1 MKHDKRKIKKTI
13 IILSITALLL
23 AAAAVITTVILTRA
37 KKADKK
43 NGEMTVSNDTGDF
56 SQFQWGGKNGR
67 NGAERGQWSGIGKG
81 EISWS
86 DIRDYIET
94 LPEVDFG
101 QYFPYNPSGPRV
113 IPDPAVIEIPEDEQ
127 EIELNPV
134 DPVEQVI
141 PADPVDLSD
150 PSGPADVSSGSE
162 TTAVKAAPA
171 GAPGALLNFNRQNY
185 TILSD
190 TEHDWYGSRP
200 TQKGLYQ
207 IGAEFIEGE
216 GVAFSFI
223 KNGSHADPMIY
234 LPIYDLCYSI
244 NLKDYPYFAVCYKS
258 TATNSNGVCYFATAT
273 NTGLGEDKT
282 FGIKMPASEDWTIS
296 VGHAGK
302 NKNWTGRLTALRFDI
317 SSGEFSGEYTVKWAG
332 FFKSEKDARAY
343 GTDGTYVKNEIVP
356 DKSVFGRGENIT
368 FSVTGA
374 GKGDW
379 VVLVQKGDACYAP
392 SVNKPDLYV
401 STCMPLYYAPLD
413 GDRGDIDIDL
423 SGGVY
428 NGELLPA
435 GEYDLV
441 YMPRGRFVETGRT
454 TITISEEIV
463 REPVVSEIVYVTRG
477 PDPTEEPPATEEP
490 DDEPV
495 FVPTATEG
503 RQRITHAPT
512 AVSSDNPGSGA
523 GLVIAICAAVICGAV
538 LAIFFVIRK
547 KKRSGGGQ

>member
-13 IILSITALLL
+13 IILSVTVLLL

-37 KKADKK
+37 KNGNKK
-43 NGEMTVSNDTGDF
+43 NDETTVSDGARDF
-56 SQFQWGGKNGR
+56 SKFQWSGKISR
-67 NGAERGQWSGIGKG
+67 NGGANYGQKSGIGKG
-81 EISWS
+81 EISLS
-86 DIRDYIET
+86 DIREYKET
-94 LPEVDFG
+94 FPFDPVD
-101 QYFPYNPSGPRV
+101 QVVPVDQV
-113 IPDPAVIEIPEDEQ
+113 IPVDQVV
-127 EIELNPV
+127 PV
-134 DPVEQVI
+134 DPAGQS
-141 PADPVDLSD
+141 DPVDI
-150 PSGPADVSSGSE
+150 SSGSGTSDIPSGFE
-162 TTAVKAAPA
+162 TAAVKAAPA
-171 GAPGALLNFNRQNY
+171 GAPGALLNFNLQNY
-185 TILSD
+185 TIITD

-207 IGAEFIEGE
+207 IGAEFIDGE
-216 GVAFSFI
+216 GAAFSFV
-223 KNGSHADPMIY
+223 KNGSRADPMIY
-234 LPIYDLCYSI
+234 LPVYDLCYNI

-273 NTGLGEDKT
+273 NEGLGEDKT
-282 FGIKMPASEDWTIS
+282 FSIKMPPSEDWTIA
-296 VGHAGK
+296 VGHPGK
-302 NKNWTGRLTALRFDI
+302 NTNWTGRLTVLRFDI

-332 FFKSEKDARAY
+332 FFKSEKEARAF
-343 GTDGTYVKNEIVP
+343 GTDGTYSKNEIIP

-413 GDRGDIDIDL
+413 GNRGDIDIDL

-463 REPVVSEIVYVTRG
+463 REPVVTETVYVTRG

-490 DDEPV
+490 EEEPV
-495 FVPTATEG
+495 SVPTATEG

-512 AVSSDNPGSGA
+512 AVPSDNSAGGA
-523 GLVIAICAAVICGAV
+523 GLIIAICAAVICGAV
-538 LAIFFVIRK
+538 LAIFFIVRK
-547 KKRSGGGQ
+547 KKRAGGGQ

>member
-13 IILSITALLL
+13 IILSVTVLLL

-37 KKADKK
+37 KNGDKK
-43 NGEMTVSNDTGDF
+43 NGETTLSNGARDF
-56 SQFQWGGKNGR
+56 SKFQWSGKTGR
-67 NGAERGQWSGIGKG
+67 NGGANYGQKSGSGKG
-81 EISWS
+81 EISPS
-86 DIRDYIET
+86 DIREYIET
-94 LPEVDFG
+94 LPGVDIG
-101 QYFPYNPSGPRV
+101 QYFPYNPSVPRV
-113 IPDPAVIEIPEDEQ
+113 TPAPAVIEI
-127 EIELNPV
+127 
-134 DPVEQVI
+134 
-141 PADPVDLSD
+141 
-150 PSGPADVSSGSE
+150 PADVSSGSDPADVSSGSGTSDIPSDFE
-162 TTAVKAAPA
+162 TASVKAAPA
-171 GAPGALLNFNRQNY
+171 GAPGALLNFNLQNY
-185 TILSD
+185 TIITD

-207 IGAEFIEGE
+207 IGAEFIDGE
-216 GVAFSFI
+216 GTAFSFV
-223 KNGSHADPMIY
+223 KNGSRADPMIY
-234 LPIYDLCYSI
+234 LPVYDLCYNI

-273 NTGLGEDKT
+273 NEGLGEDKT
-282 FGIKMPASEDWTIS
+282 FSIKMTPSEDWTIA
-296 VGHAGK
+296 VGHPGK
-302 NKNWTGRLTALRFDI
+302 NKNWTGRLTVLRFDI

-332 FFKSEKDARAY
+332 FFKSEKEARAF
-343 GTDGTYVKNEIVP
+343 GTDGTYSKNEIIP

-413 GDRGDIDIDL
+413 GNRGDIDIDL

-463 REPVVSEIVYVTRG
+463 REPVVTEIVYVTRG
-477 PDPTEEPPATEEP
+477 PDPTEEPHATDEPEEEP
-490 DDEPV
+490 V
-495 FVPTATEG
+495 SVPTATEG

-512 AVSSDNPGSGA
+512 AVPSDNSAGGA
-523 GLVIAICAAVICGAV
+523 GLIIAICAAVICGAV
-538 LAIFFVIRK
+538 LAIFFIVRK
-547 KKRSGGGQ
+547 KKRAGGGQ